1 LNAIFA
7 ILLVYESVDQST
19 YIWMSSLQKP
29 LLSLN
34 VNIFS
39 SVYFRVWC
47 VQIILCVL
55 PSTKHMQNVFVS
67 MNEATEYFTLG
78 SCKLFFIIK
87 RVGL

>member
-1 LNAIFA
+1 MLFYWCVKA
-7 ILLVYESVDQST
+7 LTKVHVDVIT
-19 YIWMSSLQKP
+19 TLTLIY
-29 LLSLN
+29 LN
-34 VNIFS
+34 VNIYIFIS
-39 SVYFRVWC
+39 LYFRVWC

-87 RVGL
+87 RVRL